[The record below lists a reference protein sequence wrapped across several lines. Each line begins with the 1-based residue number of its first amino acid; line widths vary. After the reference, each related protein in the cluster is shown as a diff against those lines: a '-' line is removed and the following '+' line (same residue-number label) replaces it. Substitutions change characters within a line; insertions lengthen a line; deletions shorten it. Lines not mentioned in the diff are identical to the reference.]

1 MTHILEKTEEVKA
14 ELQEAVDAYNKLTEQ
29 RNAVQ
34 QRFTELQGSLKT
46 LKELQEDEDGGEDSR
61 RNNKNF

>member
-46 LKELQEDEDGGEDSR
+46 LQELQEIEDGGTDS
-61 RNNKNF
+61 

>member
-46 LKELQEDEDGGEDSR
+46 LQDLQETEDGGTDS
-61 RNNKNF
+61 

>member
-14 ELQEAVDAYNKLTEQ
+14 ELQEVANTFNQLTDQ
-29 RNAVQ
+29 RNAAQ

-46 LKELQEDEDGGEDSR
+46 LNELQETEDGGTDS
-61 RNNKNF
+61 

>member
-14 ELQEAVDAYNKLTEQ
+14 ELQKVADAFNQLTDQ
-29 RNAVQ
+29 RNAAQ

-46 LKELQEDEDGGEDSR
+46 LQELQETEDGGTDS
-61 RNNKNF
+61 

>member
-46 LKELQEDEDGGEDSR
+46 LQELQETEDGGTDS
-61 RNNKNF
+61 

>member
-14 ELQEAVDAYNKLTEQ
+14 ELQKVAVAYNQLTDQ
-29 RNAVQ
+29 RNAAQ

-46 LKELQEDEDGGEDSR
+46 LNELQETEDGGTDS
-61 RNNKNF
+61 

>member
-14 ELQEAVDAYNKLTEQ
+14 ELQEVANTFNQLTDQ
-29 RNAVQ
+29 RNAAQ

-46 LKELQEDEDGGEDSR
+46 LNELQETEDGGTD
-61 RNNKNF
+61 N